1 MSVTSETAIRVL
13 VFNLIY
19 ILVAVVVIFYL
30 DLYTWILIPVILV
43 IIVWGIYVYRMNIR
57 MLGMPSRYVGIEGEE
72 GTALTPILETGKI
85 QVKGEIWNAWS
96 SRPIGKGERVRV
108 VKREGMTVEVAPVD
122 ILED

>member
-72 GTALTPILETGKI
+72 GRALTPILETGKI

-96 SRPIGKGERVRV
+96 SHPIEKGERVRV

-122 ILED
+122 IMED